1 MDVLEK
7 ILEEIEE
14 RIKRLNEADNMCRVN
29 AERNRNFESMKYF
42 QSLMFATERAESIIG
57 DIIRS
62 YMDDGKDINVNNSDA
77 PYITLT
83 LNEDGVAEVY
93 DDTYDVTVH
102 CESEEEQERVVAI
115 LERYPGWIPVED
127 TEHTPEN
134 ESYVLVSFSNASLPG
149 FARYEENDE
158 GGTYYPGDDEKS
170 YLNYGL
176 FVNAWMPLP
185 ELYRED
191 IKTNEGSENDV

>member
-1 MDVLEK
+1 MNVLEK
-7 ILEEIEE
+7 ILEEIK
-14 RIKRLNEADNMCRVN
+14 KRLNMVKNIPVNEEDDFLDGEECYENGRVQGRY
-29 AERNRNFESMKYF
+29 EELVVC
-42 QSLMFATERAESIIG
+42 QE
-57 DIIRS
+57 IIRS
-62 YMDDGKDINVNNSDA
+62 HMDDGKDINVNNADA

-102 CESEEEQERVVAI
+102 CESEEEQERVVGI

-127 TEHTPEN
+127 TEHTPED
-134 ESYVLVSFSNASLPG
+134 ESYVLVSFSNSSHPDI
-149 FARYEENDE
+149 ARYEENDE
-158 GGTYYPGDDEKS
+158 GGTYYPGDDEDS
-170 YLNYGL
+170 YLKYGL
-176 FVNAWMPLP
+176 FVNAWMPFP

>member
-7 ILEEIEE
+7 ILEKID
-14 RIKRLNEADNMCRVN
+14 RLDDP
-29 AERNRNFESMKYF
+29 YF
-42 QSLMFATERAESIIG
+42 VGYIDRYKVKE
-57 DIIRS
+57 IIRS
-62 YMDDGKDINVNNSDA
+62 HMDDGKDINVNNADA

-83 LNEDGVAEVY
+83 LNENGVAEVY

-102 CESEEEQERVVAI
+102 CESEEEQERVVGI

-158 GGTYYPGDDEKS
+158 GGTYYPGDDEDS
-170 YLNYGL
+170 YLKYGL
-176 FVNAWMPLP
+176 FVNAWMPFP

-191 IKTNEGSENDV
+191 IKTNEGSDGDV

>member
-7 ILEEIEE
+7 ILEEIEH
-14 RIKRLNEADNMCRVN
+14 
-29 AERNRNFESMKYF
+29 ESKLAHEEMRRCASKNPLQFDEVKGY
-42 QSLMFATERAESIIG
+42 ARGVEYAV

-62 YMDDGKDINVNNSDA
+62 HMDDGKDINVNNADA

-83 LNEDGVAEVY
+83 LNENGVAEVY

-102 CESEEEQERVVAI
+102 CESEEEQERVVGI

-127 TEHTPEN
+127 TEHTPED
-134 ESYVLVSFSNASLPG
+134 ESYVLVSFSNFPLPDI
-149 FARYEENDE
+149 ARYEKNDE

-176 FVNAWMPLP
+176 FVNAWMPIP
-185 ELYRED
+185 KPYRED

>member
-7 ILEEIEE
+7 IFKEIEDHAIE
-14 RIKRLNEADNMCRVN
+14 
-29 AERNRNFESMKYF
+29 FESFGVCDDYVGVGWVK
-42 QSLMFATERAESIIG
+42 E
-57 DIIRS
+57 IIRS
-62 YMDDGKDINVNNSDA
+62 HMDDGKDINVNNSDA

-102 CESEEEQERVVAI
+102 CESEEEQERVVGI

>member
-1 MDVLEK
+1 MNVLEK
-7 ILEEIEE
+7 ILVEIEE
-14 RIKRLNEADNMCRVN
+14 RIKKVKEADYMCRVN
-29 AERNRNFESMKYF
+29 AERNRNFESVKYF

-62 YMDDGKDINVNNSDA
+62 HMDEAKDINVNNADA

-102 CESEEEQERVVAI
+102 CESEEEQERVVGI
-115 LERYPGWIPVED
+115 LERYQGWTPVED
-127 TEHTPEN
+127 TEHTPED

-170 YLNYGL
+170 YLKYGL

-185 ELYRED
+185 KPHRTED
-191 IKTNEGSENDV
+191 LPMEMERRNY

>member
-1 MDVLEK
+1 MNVLEK
-7 ILEEIEE
+7 ILEEIEKE
-14 RIKRLNEADNMCRVN
+14 QNSYEADHAWNYSKGLEY
-29 AERNRNFESMKYF
+29 AKE
-42 QSLMFATERAESIIG
+42 
-57 DIIRS
+57 IIRS
-62 YMDDGKDINVNNSDA
+62 HMDDGKDINATHSDA

-93 DDTYDVTVH
+93 DDTYDVTIH
-102 CESEEEQERVVAI
+102 CESEEEQERVVGI
-115 LERYPGWIPVED
+115 LERYQGWIPVED

-134 ESYVLVSFSNASLPG
+134 ESYVLVSFSNFYHPDI
-149 FARYEENDE
+149 ARYEENDE

-185 ELYRED
+185 ELYRPEEQKSAKNTQQEMED
-191 IKTNEGSENDV
+191 FWRDK

>member
-7 ILEEIEE
+7 ILEEIK
-14 RIKRLNEADNMCRVN
+14 KRLNMVKNIPVNEEDDFLDGEECYENGRVQGRY
-29 AERNRNFESMKYF
+29 EELVVC
-42 QSLMFATERAESIIG
+42 QE
-57 DIIRS
+57 IIRS
-62 YMDDGKDINVNNSDA
+62 HMDDGKDINVNNADA

-93 DDTYDVTVH
+93 DDTYDITIH
-102 CESEEEQERVVAI
+102 CESEEEQERVVGI
-115 LERYPGWIPVED
+115 LERYQGWIPVED
-127 TEHTPEN
+127 TERTPEN

-158 GGTYYPGDDEKS
+158 GGTYYPGDDEDS
-170 YLNYGL
+170 YLKYGL

-185 ELYRED
+185 KPYRAED
-191 IKTNEGSENDV
+191 LPMEMERRNGR

>member
-7 ILEEIEE
+7 ILEEIEH
-14 RIKRLNEADNMCRVN
+14 
-29 AERNRNFESMKYF
+29 ESKLAHEEMRRCASKNPLQFDEVKGY
-42 QSLMFATERAESIIG
+42 ARGVEYAV

-62 YMDDGKDINVNNSDA
+62 HMDDGKDINVNNADA

-83 LNEDGVAEVY
+83 LNENGVAEVY

-102 CESEEEQERVVAI
+102 CESEEEQERVVGI

-127 TEHTPEN
+127 TEHTPED
-134 ESYVLVSFSNASLPG
+134 ESYVLVSFSNFPLPDI
-149 FARYEENDE
+149 ARYEENDE
-158 GGTYYPGDDEKS
+158 GGTYYPGDDEDS
-170 YLNYGL
+170 YLKYGL
-176 FVNAWMPLP
+176 FVNAWMPIP
-185 ELYRED
+185 KPYRED